1 MINNEMAMIIGAVF
15 LGVFS
20 AILAAWIVRAVF
32 LILSSSVFWM
42 VGCVVQFVRVKGC
55 QVIDFIQV
63 KIAEH
68 RANVK

>member
-32 LILSSSVFWM
+32 LF
-42 VGCVVQFVRVKGC
+42 
-55 QVIDFIQV
+55 
-63 KIAEH
+63 
-68 RANVK
+68 